1 MENNRTKSDI
11 LKKELLAA
19 LEKSLGIVTTACKAC
34 QVARSTFYDWYN
46 NDLEFKAS
54 VDDVGEVSLD
64 FAESKLLEQISANNS
79 TATIFYLK
87 TKGKK
92 RGYVERSEVVNRVDI
107 ETELQELTDAQLY
120 ERLNELRNAVKN

>member
-1 MENNRTKSDI
+1 MRV
-11 LKKELLAA
+11 A
-19 LEKSLGIVTTACKAC
+19 VTTACKAC

>member
-1 MENNRTKSDI
+1 MANRTKSDI
-11 LKKELLAA
+11 LKKELLGA

-46 NDLEFKAS
+46 NDLDFKAS